1 MLTNYVIDMYE
12 KLQASDRKYF
22 EVGGT
27 FEKIEVFWSRKLG
40 LQRNVFAYKF
50 YFYSITIV

>member
-50 YFYSITIV
+50 YFYSVTIV